1 MGGPWSKGQTTC
13 NVPVRLVHAVA
24 AAVAGNASGGRDP
37 GRRAGRDVARATGV
51 RFRAVIVLV
60 LLAASARDGD
70 AGQPW
75 RGRATGSKYGATRA
89 ARKRNRVGGRQ
100 QQPRIGAPEG
110 LRPLTASQIDRA
122 TARLVA
128 ARPDVPAARITAGYA
143 RYRTVV
149 ARTRAAGHRWP
160 DAVRVRRA
168 GRAHGL
174 SIMRVDLAAT
184 ATPAAHRP
192 RVLIVGGQH
201 AGNERVG
208 IEAALR
214 FVEAAAGDESLR
226 SQFDITVVPLLT
238 PSALVLADRENADGA
253 NTNRTFAD
261 GKWTAESKVLKD
273 ILDAEPFDI
282 VLDLHGAGD
291 EGRNGFFVIGQGHDR
306 GMSARI
312 LSAMESPALMD
323 VRGAGGRPAVVGPYT
338 MAHLGDAVSTNPDTL
353 PDYADLRGVK
363 YAYTLEAPTRM
374 NAEKQVRGVLKLV
387 GSALQNVRRH
397 GDWQ

>member
-1 MGGPWSKGQTTC
+1 MRI
-13 NVPVRLVHAVA
+13 RLL
-24 AAVAGNASGGRDP
+24 
-37 GRRAGRDVARATGV
+37 
-51 RFRAVIVLV
+51 LV
-60 LLAASARDGD
+60 LIVHLTFVREGD
-70 AGQPW
+70 ASRPW
-75 RGRATGSKYGATRA
+75 RGRPTGSKYGATRA
-89 ARKRNRVGGRQ
+89 AQKRNRVGGRQ

-128 ARPDVPAARITAGYA
+128 RRPDVAPRAIAAGYE

-149 ARTRAAGHRWP
+149 ARTRAAGRRWP

-168 GRAHGL
+168 GRAHGM
-174 SIMRVDLAAT
+174 SIMRVDLT
-184 ATPAAHRP
+184 ATSAPAARRP

-214 FVEAAAGDESLR
+214 FIESAAADDTLR

-238 PSALVLADRENADGA
+238 PSALVLGDRENIDGA
-253 NTNRTFAD
+253 NTNRTFVD

-273 ILDAEPFDI
+273 MIDTEGFDL

-291 EGRNGFFVIGQGHDR
+291 EGRNGFFVIGQGHDG
-306 GMSARI
+306 GMTSRI

-323 VRGAGGRPAVVGPYT
+323 VRGAGGRPAIVGPYS
-338 MAHLGDAVSTNPDTL
+338 MSHLGDAVSANPDTL
-353 PDYADLRGVK
+353 PDYADARGVK
-363 YAYTLEAPTRM
+363 YAYTVEAPTRM
-374 NAEKQVRGVLKLV
+374 DATKQVRGMLKLV

-397 GDWQ
+397 GDWR